1 MDVKDGIT
9 LELCAGIIDKA
20 KTPREIARMEI
31 LEECGYNV
39 PLEKVEE
46 VQNVLGSVGNSG
58 GTLFM
63 HYARVNDKVW
73 LLTQFYPVCFYIKQS
88 LIFLQGK

>member
-39 PLEKVEE
+39 PLEQVEE
-46 VQNVLGSVGNSG
+46 VQNVLGSVGKSG

-73 LLTQFYPVCFYIKQS
+73 LLTRSNSVCFLVKQS
-88 LIFLQGK
+88 LIFL